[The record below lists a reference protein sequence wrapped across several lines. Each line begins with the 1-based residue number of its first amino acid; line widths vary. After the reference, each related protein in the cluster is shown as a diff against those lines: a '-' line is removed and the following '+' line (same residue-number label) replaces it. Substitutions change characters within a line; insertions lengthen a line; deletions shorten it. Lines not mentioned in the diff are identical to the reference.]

1 MKTLATPIAV
11 VTVVIGCLWFAA
23 GCGRGKNPI
32 DGQYQDAKSSLLTLE
47 FDSGSCDISYA
58 EMIKHCTY
66 EISGNTITIRR
77 TNDGA
82 TELTLTRQADGSLVD
97 NGSGNRLVRIAK

>member
-1 MKTLATPIAV
+1 
-11 VTVVIGCLWFAA
+11 
-23 GCGRGKNPI
+23 
-32 DGQYQDAKSSLLTLE
+32 LLTLE
-47 FDSGSCDISYA
+47 FDSGYCDINYA
-58 EMIKHCTY
+58 GMTKHCNY

-97 NGSGNRLVRIAK
+97 IGSGNRLVRIAK